1 MVPVL
6 QFGCGCVIYCDT
18 CATGWV
24 WCAVIDSDTC
34 ATGWVWCAVI
44 DSDTCT
50 AGWVSSAAHAD
61 AVRLDDELHVDVP
74 GGFPPVSA
82 YGARFRRAQ
91 VSAGILHWG
100 IQ

>member
-1 MVPVL
+1 M
-6 QFGCGCVIYCDT
+6 
-18 CATGWV
+18 
-24 WCAVIDSDTC
+24 IDSDTC
-34 ATGWVWCAVI
+34 TAGWVSNAVI
-44 DSDTCT
+44 DSITCTAGWVSNAVIDSITCT

-91 VSAGILHWG
+91 VSAGILHWW

>member
-1 MVPVL
+1 MECVIDNDT
-6 QFGCGCVIYCDT
+6 CTAGCVSS
-18 CATGWV
+18 V
-24 WCAVIDSDTC
+24 VIDSDTC
-34 ATGWVWCAVI
+34 AT
-44 DSDTCT
+44 
-50 AGWVSSAAHAD
+50 GWVSSAAHAD

-74 GGFPPVSA
+74 GGFPPLSA